1 MNDEISRFHNGLL
14 VRVGRSGLRPEY
26 ACSSHDP
33 GSPGGGRQSEECRYR
48 RQLRNRHEHGPDL
61 RTDGVDIDLDS
72 FIQGL
77 KDGLQG
83 LQPKFTEPQLKTAFE
98 AFQADMQAKAES
110 RAKALGAKNQREGQT
125 FLVANRT
132 KAGVKTTKSG
142 LQYLVVRAGTG
153 ATPKATDTVK
163 VHYEGFL
170 IDGTVFD
177 SSVKRKEP
185 AVLQVDGVI
194 PGWTEALQMM
204 KTGDKWRL
212 FVPAELAYGAAGA
225 DNAIGPNATLI
236 FDVELLSVEPPA
248 TEALPDP
255 SVPK

>member
-1 MNDEISRFHNGLL
+1 MRLLGSTMACLCVLAAPAYAQNTPAPRTAPAAPVAAGAPKNVAVIASYGIGMNM
-14 VRVGRSGLRPEY
+14 GRTF
-26 ACSSHDP
+26 
-33 GSPGGGRQSEECRYR
+33 
-48 RQLRNRHEHGPDL
+48 
-61 RTDGVDIDLDS
+61 RTDGVAIDLDS
-72 FIQGL
+72 FVQGL
-77 KDGLQG
+77 KDGLLG

-98 AFQADMQAKAES
+98 AFQADMQAKAEA
-110 RAKALGAKNQREGQT
+110 RAKVLGAKNQRDGQT
-125 FLVANRT
+125 FLATNRT

-142 LQYLVVRAGTG
+142 LQYLVVRAGAG

-177 SSVKRKEP
+177 SSVKRQEP

-236 FDVELLSVEPPA
+236 FDVELLGVEPPA
-248 TEALPDP
+248 KEALPDP

>member
-1 MNDEISRFHNGLL
+1 MRFLGSTMACLCVLAAPAYAQNTPAPRTTPAAPAAAGNQKNVAIVASYGIGMNM
-14 VRVGRSGLRPEY
+14 
-26 ACSSHDP
+26 
-33 GSPGGGRQSEECRYR
+33 GGTF
-48 RQLRNRHEHGPDL
+48 

-72 FIQGL
+72 FIQGV
-77 KDGLQG
+77 KDGVQG
-83 LQPKFTEPQLKTAFE
+83 LKPKFTESQLKTAFE
-98 AFQADMQAKAES
+98 AFQADMQVKSEA
-110 RAKALGAKNQREGQT
+110 RAKAVGAKNQREGQT
-125 FLVANRT
+125 FLTTNRT
-132 KAGVKTTKSG
+132 KPGVKTTKSG

-236 FDVELLSVEPPA
+236 FDVELLGVEPPA
-248 TEALPDP
+248 KEALPDP